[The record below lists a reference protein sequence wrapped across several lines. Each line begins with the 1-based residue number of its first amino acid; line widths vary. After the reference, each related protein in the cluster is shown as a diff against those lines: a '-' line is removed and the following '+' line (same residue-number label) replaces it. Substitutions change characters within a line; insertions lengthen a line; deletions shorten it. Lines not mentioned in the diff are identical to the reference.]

1 MSLDLG
7 LEPWVVATI
16 LACVLVGST
25 LQGVV
30 GIGLNLVAAP
40 VVALVSPQLM
50 PAVPLWL
57 ASVYPL
63 GALLREWHAVDWRGL
78 SWAVGGRV
86 PGTAVGVFVVAWATD
101 QVLGIVVGLMV
112 LLAVALTWR
121 AVRVPVN
128 PGTLG
133 TAGFIGG
140 VAGTATSIG
149 GPPLAIV
156 YQHAP
161 GPQIRASMA
170 AFFSL
175 GGILSLVGLGVGGQ
189 MGWHDL
195 WVAALL
201 SPALVAGH
209 LLAGPLR
216 RHLDAGYT
224 RIAVLAICTVSA
236 LVLLVRSVAG

>member
-1 MSLDLG
+1 MSLG

-16 LACVLVGST
+16 VAGVVVGAT
-25 LQGVV
+25 VQGIV
-30 GIGLNLVAAP
+30 GIGLNLVSAP
-40 VVALVSPQLM
+40 LVALVSPQLM
-50 PAVPLWL
+50 PVVPLWWAL
-57 ASVYPL
+57 VYPL
-63 GALLREWHAVDWRGL
+63 GVLLREWREADWRGL

-86 PGTAVGVFVVAWATD
+86 PGTAVGVLVVAWASD
-101 QVLGIVVGLMV
+101 QVLGIAVGLMV

-128 PGTLG
+128 AGTLG

-140 VAGTATSIG
+140 VTGTATSIG

-156 YQHAP
+156 YQHRP
-161 GPQIRASMA
+161 GPEIRASMA
-170 AFFSL
+170 AFFTL
-175 GGILSLVGLGVGGQ
+175 GGGISLLGLGLGGQ
-189 MGWHDL
+189 LTWHDL
-195 WVAALL
+195 WVAVLL

-224 RIAVLAICTVSA
+224 RVAVLVLCSASA
-236 LVLLVRSVAG
+236 LTLLVRSAAG

>member
-16 LACVLVGST
+16 VVGVLVGAT
-25 LQGVV
+25 VQGIV
-30 GIGLNLVAAP
+30 GIGLNLVTAP

-63 GALLREWHAVDWRGL
+63 GALLREWRDADWRGL

-86 PGTAVGVFVVAWATD
+86 PGTAVGVLVVAWASD
-101 QVLGIVVGLMV
+101 RVLGVVVGVMV
-112 LLAVALTWR
+112 LVAVLLTWR

-128 PGTLG
+128 AGTLG

-140 VAGTATSIG
+140 VTGTATSIG

-170 AFFSL
+170 AFFCI
-175 GGILSLVGLGVGGQ
+175 GGVLSLVGLGVGGQ
-189 MGWHDL
+189 MDSQDL
-195 WVAALL
+195 WVAVAL
-201 SPALVAGH
+201 SPALLVGH
-209 LLAGPLR
+209 AVAGPLR
-216 RHLDAGYT
+216 RHLDAGHT
-224 RIAVLAICTVSA
+224 RVAVLAICSVSA
-236 LVLLVRSVAG
+236 IALLVRSAAG